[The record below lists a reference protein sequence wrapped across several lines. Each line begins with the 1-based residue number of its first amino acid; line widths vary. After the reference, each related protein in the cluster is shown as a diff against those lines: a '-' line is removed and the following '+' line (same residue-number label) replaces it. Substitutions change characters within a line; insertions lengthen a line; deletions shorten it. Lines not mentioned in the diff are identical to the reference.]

1 MYKAI
6 SGTKI
11 SPSDQG
17 ELAGILMQLGY
28 KKEDV
33 FKF

>member
-6 SGTKI
+6 SGGKK

-17 ELAGILMQLGY
+17 ELAGILKELGY
-28 KKEDV
+28 KKDDV
-33 FKF
+33 YKF